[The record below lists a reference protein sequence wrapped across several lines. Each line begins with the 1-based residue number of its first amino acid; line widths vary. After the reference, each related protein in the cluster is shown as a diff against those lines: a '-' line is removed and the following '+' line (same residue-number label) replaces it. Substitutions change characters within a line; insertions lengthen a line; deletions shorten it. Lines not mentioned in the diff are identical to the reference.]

1 MTRLF
6 QLLSAAM
13 LRIATR
19 TYSLKSTMFSG
30 PEFKT
35 RGEIFTSENISVR
48 HIFDNRHIRH
58 SVPRR
63 DAYEVSDV
71 VVSSVSGNVYWKG
84 LLIQESSAWPPE
96 RANLKIE
103 TWRHSKDQLECEGLL
118 VPLPSNPYYHW
129 LLEDLPAVLA
139 LIKRYP
145 EAVLLVSSSRPKYVN
160 DFLNVSKRQFESTGR
175 LVRAKRVL
183 FVDKQGTIGV
193 PTANHVNE
201 LSSFAHK
208 QGLLEKSESQGEC
221 VIYISR
227 ALSARSPNGEEWLI
241 SELSAAGV
249 KIAHL
254 EKLQWVHQI
263 NLFSRSTTVI
273 GLHGAGLANTAFCR
287 PGTKVI
293 ELLDEEY
300 PNNCFEILAER
311 SNLIFS
317 RVLFKRVLTRDTLN
331 KVLQQI

>member
-1 MTRLF
+1 MSRLF

-35 RGEIFTSENISVR
+35 RGEIFRSENISVC
-48 HIFDNRHIRH
+48 HIFDNRDIRH

-96 RANLKIE
+96 RVNLKLE
-103 TWRHSKDQLECEGLL
+103 TWRHSKDQLEGEGLL
-118 VPLPSNPYYHW
+118 IPLPSNPYYHW

-145 EAVLLVSSSRPKYVN
+145 QAALLVSSSRPKYVD
-160 DFLNVSKRQFESTGR
+160 DFLKVSKIPFESTGR

-193 PTANHVNE
+193 PTANNVNE
-201 LSSFAHK
+201 LSSFAYQ
-208 QGLLEKSESQGEC
+208 QGLVKKSESQGEC
-221 VIYISR
+221 LIYISR
-227 ALSARSPNGEEWLI
+227 LFASRSPDGEGWLI
-241 SELSAAGV
+241 NELSAAGV
-249 KIAHL
+249 KIVNL
-254 EKLQWVHQI
+254 EKLQWPDQI
-263 NLFSRSTTVI
+263 DLFSRSTTVI

-293 ELLDEEY
+293 ELLDEDY
-300 PNNCFEILAER
+300 PNNCFEILAEK

-317 RVLFKRVLTRDTLN
+317 RVLFKGALTRATLD